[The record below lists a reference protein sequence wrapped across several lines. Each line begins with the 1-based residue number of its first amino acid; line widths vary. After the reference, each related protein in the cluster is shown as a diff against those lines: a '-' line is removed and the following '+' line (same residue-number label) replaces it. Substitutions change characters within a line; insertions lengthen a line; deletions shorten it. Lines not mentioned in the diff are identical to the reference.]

1 MSVTLVGIAQSFFE
15 NLLILPNNDCS
26 GGTAQ
31 YKVECLLESAEF
43 ESFTEGRRT
52 SLKIAAVAT
61 AALEIFG
68 ASCLFGW
75 FAHFDDF
82 SVALNFLE
90 RTVPLNGYG
99 IVFNAL
105 FINDCART
113 QFTYVL
119 LWFCQK
125 RERVSTISRSK
136 QKSEFLRQLLKTRDS
151 NELTS
156 LSFTLVHRSE
166 QCQV

>member
-1 MSVTLVGIAQSFFE
+1 MLRYQLPWWNSAKLFE
-15 NLLILPNNDCS
+15 NLLISPNNDCS

-43 ESFTEGRRT
+43 ESFTKGRRT

-75 FAHFDDF
+75 FARFDDF

-90 RTVPLNGYG
+90 RTVPL
-99 IVFNAL
+99 
-105 FINDCART
+105 
-113 QFTYVL
+113 
-119 LWFCQK
+119 K
-125 RERVSTISRSK
+125 RLQNNVYS
-136 QKSEFLRQLLKTRDS
+136 
-151 NELTS
+151 
-156 LSFTLVHRSE
+156 
-166 QCQV
+166 

>member
-1 MSVTLVGIAQSFFE
+1 MTRAGNLSEDSIFLLDSVIRGH
-15 NLLILPNNDCS
+15 NN
-26 GGTAQ
+26 TFKEIWIPHTFQ
-31 YKVECLLESAEF
+31 PVVEVKV
-43 ESFTEGRRT
+43 RVHR
-52 SLKIAAVAT
+52 I
-61 AALEIFG
+61 
-68 ASCLFGW
+68 
-75 FAHFDDF
+75 
-82 SVALNFLE
+82 
-90 RTVPLNGYG
+90 PGYG

-119 LWFCQK
+119 MWFCQK

-136 QKSEFLRQLLKTRDS
+136 QKSEFLRQFLKTRDL
-151 NELTS
+151 NKLTS